1 MSKLTKIATEMDGL
15 FLIEHENFFDERGLF
30 FEFFNEADFF
40 QIDIKNKFV
49 QDNVSVSKKGV
60 IRGMHFQ
67 KDGYAQSKLI
77 KVVKGKILD
86 VVVDMR
92 KNSKTFGKYF
102 KVELSSDK
110 NIMLFIPR
118 GFAHGFLSLEN
129 DTTILYK
136 NDNFY
141 SKENEDGILW
151 NDTFVNIDWNLKR
164 YGIEHLIISEKDK
177 NYRKFE
183 EVVK

>member
-1 MSKLTKIATEMDGL
+1 
-15 FLIEHENFFDERGLF
+15 
-30 FEFFNEADFF
+30 
-40 QIDIKNKFV
+40 
-49 QDNVSVSKKGV
+49 
-60 IRGMHFQ
+60 
-67 KDGYAQSKLI
+67 
-77 KVVKGKILD
+77 
-86 VVVDMR
+86 MR

-110 NIMLFIPR
+110 NIMLFIPC

-164 YGIEHLIISEKDK
+164 YGIENLIISEKDK